1 MVPFGKLPNVPLS
14 APVNKLLPVITYL
27 PKESGISLTKTS
39 MKEISSISSV
49 KVSIKTVLGDIEQIL
64 LESDGALAT

>member
-1 MVPFGKLPNVPLS
+1 
-14 APVNKLLPVITYL
+14 
-27 PKESGISLTKTS
+27 

-64 LESDGALAT
+64 LESDGALVT

>member
-1 MVPFGKLPNVPLS
+1 
-14 APVNKLLPVITYL
+14 
-27 PKESGISLTKTS
+27 